1 MMPVP
6 GFTII
11 KDSAQVACGS
21 CIDLMRAIPDG
32 SVDLVLTDPP
42 YNLGLFMK
50 ERGTNMEKLR
60 PNHFAFQGWDDL
72 DFATWSEQMK
82 QFMAE
87 CHRVIKKR
95 GALVVFMSVI
105 KVESIINFAKDNGFY
120 YKTTG
125 VWHKKNP
132 IPRNMNLHFLNSI
145 EPWIYFINEGTTGI
159 FNNEG
164 KPIHD
169 FIETSTISVTEH
181 KKGNH
186 PTQKPVKLMSHFI
199 NLLSNENDVVL
210 DPFMGAGSTGVA
222 CAQLHRKFIGIDVN
236 EAYVQTSIKRIGDEL

>member
-1 MMPVP
+1 MPLQ

-21 CIDLMRAIPDG
+21 CIELMRSIPDG

-72 DFATWSEQMK
+72 DFPTWSEQMK

-87 CHRVIKKR
+87 CHRVLKKR

-105 KVESIINFAKDNGFY
+105 KIESIINFAKDNGFY

-145 EPWIYFINEGTTGI
+145 EPWIYFINDGTTGT
-159 FNNEG
+159 FNNDG
-164 KPIHD
+164 KPFWSVNLPTKMIFFPMLSEYFFESFRCTILGITIVFELYFTQSFLSPSVKATIISTFRNELNNAF
-169 FIETSTISVTEH
+169 FIRNCTI
-181 KKGNH
+181 
-186 PTQKPVKLMSHFI
+186 
-199 NLLSNENDVVL
+199 
-210 DPFMGAGSTGVA
+210 FMD
-222 CAQLHRKFIGIDVN
+222 C
-236 EAYVQTSIKRIGDEL
+236 E

>member
-1 MMPVP
+1 MPLQ

-21 CIDLMRAIPDG
+21 CIELMRSIPDG

-42 YNLGLFMK
+42 YHLGLFMK

-72 DFATWSEQMK
+72 DFPTWSEQMK

-87 CHRVIKKR
+87 CHRVLKKR

-105 KVESIINFAKDNGFY
+105 KIESIINFAKDNGFY

-145 EPWIYFINEGTTGI
+145 EPWIYFINDGTTGT
-159 FNNEG
+159 FNNDG

-169 FIETSTISVTEH
+169 FIETSTISVSEH
-181 KKGNH
+181 KQGNH
-186 PTQKPVKLMSHFI
+186 PTQKPVKLLSHFI

-222 CAQLHRKFIGIDVN
+222 CAQLHRQFIGIDVN
-236 EAYVQTSIKRIGDEL
+236 EEYVQTSIKRIGNEL